1 MECNRP
7 PTWPSATVKK
17 PSGRSACCGRRRRG
31 TPSSGSLRWCLL
43 GTSDPRL
50 SFTSGS
56 YLWGGGGSG
65 SPCTHT
71 CQRRPGSD
79 KRKRKTV
86 REAMDVWFRRTP
98 AAGFSATTELLIK
111 IKGSKLHPGGRSEL
125 ASAPTTPKKSIYEA
139 ELLNN
144 VCMIHVFFFFKRNS
158 AWFLNAIKKSHD
170 LAKGNV

>member
-125 ASAPTTPKKSIYEA
+125 ASSPTTPKKSIYEA

-144 VCMIHVFFFFKRNS
+144 VCMIHVLFFFKRNS
-158 AWFLNAIKKSHD
+158 
-170 LAKGNV
+170 V